1 MNWYRS
7 KGWFVGRLDGIV
19 VRLAD
24 AGIAADAITLAAVP
38 VAVVGG
44 AAVLVSPAAVIALL
58 LVPLAAGARL
68 VLNLL
73 DGALAR
79 STGRSHPR
87 GELYNEV
94 ADRVADIALLT
105 PVAFVPG
112 AQRETVF
119 LGVLGAVLAS
129 FVGIT
134 TRAAGGQRLYQG
146 VLAKPGRMVLLGSF
160 AVAALVLGP
169 EAWAPFGPI
178 LLVGTV
184 AIVAERTVAA
194 ILALP

>member
-19 VRLAD
+19 ERLAD
-24 AGIAADAITLAAVP
+24 AGAAPDAITLAAVP

-44 AAVLVSPAAVIALL
+44 AAVLVSPAAPIALL
-58 LVPLAAGARL
+58 LVPLVAGVRL

-87 GELYNEV
+87 GELYNEL

-146 VLAKPGRMVLLGSF
+146 VLSKPGRMILLGAF

-169 EAWAPFGPI
+169 EAWGPFGPI
-178 LLVGTV
+178 LLIGTV
-184 AIVAERTVAA
+184 ATLAERTVAA
-194 ILALP
+194 IRALP